1 MSAAALLGLIAGLC
15 TTLAFV
21 PQVIKTWRKRHE
33 RGHVCPRAKPALF
46 QAPLWLTD
54 RNREEV
60 MKTRSLGVLALAL
73 VPLLAA
79 SASAQMVIDKKVISA
94 DAARKIAEGC
104 EAFAKAK
111 GWHVSVWVLDE
122 TLTPLYFYRMQGT
135 PMFTVKPAMMKAE
148 AAVRTG
154 QPNDAYVQNA
164 TTRGPFVATVNAIA
178 QNYVL
183 SPGGLPIM
191 IDGQVAG
198 GIGIGGSTDDR
209 ACAQAGIDAVF
220 KK

>member
-1 MSAAALLGLIAGLC
+1 MKLRTACLAALAIAS
-15 TTLAFV
+15 
-21 PQVIKTWRKRHE
+21 
-33 RGHVCPRAKPALF
+33 LF
-46 QAPLWLTD
+46 AT
-54 RNREEV
+54 
-60 MKTRSLGVLALAL
+60 
-73 VPLLAA
+73 

-104 EAFAKAK
+104 EAYAKEK

-135 PMFTVKPAMMKAE
+135 PMFTVKPALAKAE
-148 AAVRTG
+148 VAVRTG
-154 QPNDAYVQNA
+154 QPNDAYVRNA
-164 TTRGPFVATVNAIA
+164 ETRGPFVATVNAIA
-178 QNYVL
+178 GGYVL

>member
-1 MSAAALLGLIAGLC
+1 MFGARPGG
-15 TTLAFV
+15 
-21 PQVIKTWRKRHE
+21 KRF
-33 RGHVCPRAKPALF
+33 RAKPARAVF
-46 QAPLWLTD
+46 GGEVWANISTGKSPMTRQLT
-54 RNREEV
+54 
-60 MKTRSLGVLALAL
+60 LAALAAVL
-73 VPLLAA
+73 FAG
-79 SASAQMVIDKKVISA
+79 SANAQPMVIDKKVISA
-94 DAARKIAEGC
+94 EAARKIAEGC
-104 EAFAKAK
+104 EAYAKER

-154 QPNDAYVQNA
+154 QPNDAYVENA
-164 TTRGPFVATVNAIA
+164 TRRGPFVATVNAIA

-220 KK
+220 KKS

>member
-1 MSAAALLGLIAGLC
+1 M
-15 TTLAFV
+15 
-21 PQVIKTWRKRHE
+21 
-33 RGHVCPRAKPALF
+33 
-46 QAPLWLTD
+46 
-54 RNREEV
+54 
-60 MKTRSLGVLALAL
+60 TRSLCLAALAAAI
-73 VPLLAA
+73 LAS
-79 SASAQMVIDKKVISA
+79 SANAQPMVVEKKVISA

-104 EAFAKAK
+104 EAYAKER

-135 PMFTVKPAMMKAE
+135 PMFTVKPALMKAE

-154 QPNDAYVQNA
+154 QPNDAYVENA
-164 TTRGPFVATVNAIA
+164 TRRGPFVATVNAIA

>member
-1 MSAAALLGLIAGLC
+1 MHSIIGRLWSAPGSLETEGMMFRTSATLAALAML
-15 TTLAFV
+15 
-21 PQVIKTWRKRHE
+21 
-33 RGHVCPRAKPALF
+33 
-46 QAPLWLTD
+46 LTG
-54 RNREEV
+54 
-60 MKTRSLGVLALAL
+60 T
-73 VPLLAA
+73 A
-79 SASAQMVIDKKVISA
+79 SAQQMVIDKKVISA
-94 DAARKIAEGC
+94 EAARKIAEGC
-104 EAFAKAK
+104 ETYAKGK

-122 TLTPLYFYRMQGT
+122 TITPLYFYRMQGT
-135 PMFTVKPAMMKAE
+135 PMFTVKPALMKAE

>member
-1 MSAAALLGLIAGLC
+1 M
-15 TTLAFV
+15 
-21 PQVIKTWRKRHE
+21 KR
-33 RGHVCPRAKPALF
+33 
-46 QAPLWLTD
+46 Q
-54 RNREEV
+54 
-60 MKTRSLGVLALAL
+60 LGVLVVALA
-73 VPLLAA
+73 PLFAA

-104 EAFAKAK
+104 ESYAKGK

-135 PMFTVKPAMMKAE
+135 PMFTVKPALMKAE
-148 AAVRTG
+148 SAVRTG

>member
-1 MSAAALLGLIAGLC
+1 MKTAAAFLG
-15 TTLAFV
+15 F
-21 PQVIKTWRKRHE
+21 
-33 RGHVCPRAKPALF
+33 
-46 QAPLWLTD
+46 
-54 RNREEV
+54 
-60 MKTRSLGVLALAL
+60 ALA
-73 VPLLAA
+73 VLLATGA
-79 SASAQMVIDKKVISA
+79 PAQMVMEKKVITA

-104 EAFAKAK
+104 EAFATAK

-135 PMFTVKPAMMKAE
+135 PMFTVEPALAKAKV
-148 AAVRTG
+148 AVRTG
-154 QPNDAYVQNA
+154 QPNEAYVRNA
-164 TTRGPFVATVNAIA
+164 ETRGAFVATVNAVA
-178 QNYVL
+178 GGYVL
-183 SPGGLPIM
+183 SPGGLPIL

>member
-1 MSAAALLGLIAGLC
+1 MAEDIMTIQRTGLAMLAVAAMFA
-15 TTLAFV
+15 TTA
-21 PQVIKTWRKRHE
+21 
-33 RGHVCPRAKPALF
+33 
-46 QAPLWLTD
+46 
-54 RNREEV
+54 N
-60 MKTRSLGVLALAL
+60 
-73 VPLLAA
+73 
-79 SASAQMVIDKKVISA
+79 AQMVHEKKVITSE
-94 DAARKIAEGC
+94 AARKIAEGC
-104 EAFAKAK
+104 EAYAKSK

-122 TLTPLYFYRMQGT
+122 TLTPLYFYRMEGT

-164 TTRGPFVATVNAIA
+164 KTRGEFVATVNAIA
-178 QNYVL
+178 QDYVL

>member
-1 MSAAALLGLIAGLC
+1 MVRPHQGRESAVKKGLVLMA
-15 TTLAFV
+15 
-21 PQVIKTWRKRHE
+21 
-33 RGHVCPRAKPALF
+33 
-46 QAPLWLTD
+46 
-54 RNREEV
+54 
-60 MKTRSLGVLALAL
+60 LALA
-73 VPLLAA
+73 PLLAA

-104 EAFAKAK
+104 ETYAKGK

-135 PMFTVKPAMMKAE
+135 PMFTVEPALAKAKV
-148 AAVRTG
+148 AVRTG
-154 QPNDAYVQNA
+154 QPNEAYVRNA
-164 TTRGPFVATVNAIA
+164 ETRGAFVATVNAVA
-178 QNYVL
+178 GGYVL

-209 ACAQAGIDAVF
+209 ACPQAGIAAAL
-220 KK
+220 KKYPRPTRS

>member
-1 MSAAALLGLIAGLC
+1 MKPAILLSAALFAALSA
-15 TTLAFV
+15 TS
-21 PQVIKTWRKRHE
+21 
-33 RGHVCPRAKPALF
+33 
-46 QAPLWLTD
+46 AP
-54 RNREEV
+54 
-60 MKTRSLGVLALAL
+60 
-73 VPLLAA
+73 
-79 SASAQMVIDKKVISA
+79 AQMVIDKKVISA

-104 EAFAKAK
+104 EAFAKSK

-122 TLTPLYFYRMQGT
+122 TLTPLYLYRMQGT
-135 PMFTVKPAMMKAE
+135 QMFTVKPALAKAE
-148 AAVRTG
+148 VAVRTG

-178 QNYVL
+178 GGYVL
-183 SPGGLPIM
+183 SPGGLPIL